1 MIETKYL
8 KLEKANLNA
17 AQNMFVKQFKLKR
30 RKYWGELTD
39 G

>member
-1 MIETKYL
+1 MIEAKYL

-17 AQNMFVKQFKLKR
+17 AQNMVVKQIKLKR

>member
-17 AQNMFVKQFKLKR
+17 AQNMFVK
-30 RKYWGELTD
+30 
-39 G
+39 